1 MDKLKFR
8 RGCALATALCML
20 LTGCSLGAGS
30 SEEKAASSVAA
41 PSNAPA
47 VEAPQTTASPVE
59 QTGFGYEASGAMQ
72 VIDGAI
78 FEKLVLL
85 GEKPWLVT
93 QQEDGGL
100 SLENLDSGSS
110 VQPEM
115 NGTVLAAC
123 GGEEGIWCCVE
134 QDGSMTFR
142 QYDSQGVNASS
153 VELSL
158 NGAYPSDLAV
168 DGNGYFYVLSSDQ
181 VLVYSGNGKNV
192 SSLTLPTGSV
202 GMRLA
207 SLSDGQVVLTS
218 SESGK
223 GNAVR
228 LLTTESIGKTLTDDS
243 SKFLSYSGYGA
254 LLSGGGNLYVMDTE
268 NNQMTTLLNWVDSGV
283 DSGILA
289 DCIAADENTVWYVT
303 SDESG
308 MHLGSLLRVAAS
320 ELPQRETVNVGIGGS
335 VDVALTGRITA
346 LAVDYN
352 KTQEDRSIHL
362 VDYSLYA
369 DGDQRLAQD
378 AGDLDLVIGDET
390 VMDAANLLD
399 LTTLYDDQVGTGTI
413 LTGVQNATRSDRLP
427 LSFLIETLYGSD
439 TLVGSDEGWTPET
452 FADTVKAHTDLAI
465 LKMCN
470 SYDALSVLLRGYAG
484 SNDGMASLLEAC
496 STIPVEDQALYALD
510 ANSST
515 DDEATCVKNGTLLL
529 GQAELKDFMDL
540 RQLSAQVGDSLVYKG
555 YPAENGNG
563 TMLKFTAYLG
573 IAQDSG
579 HTDAAWDFLKQIV
592 MNSSDFL
599 GAQGLGF
606 PVLEQ
611 DFMTMAESA
620 AQKVTF
626 QNESGEIEEQDPTIW
641 VNGVA
646 MSVSPF
652 TDTEIQELLT
662 WINGGSGAYGC
673 SEQRIS
679 TGSQALKNVIEN
691 GTDAAKAAKDI
702 Q

>member
-1 MDKLKFR
+1 MDKQTLR
-8 RGCALATALCML
+8 RGCALATTLCML
-20 LTGCSLGAGS
+20 LTGCSLGSGDS
-30 SEEKAASSVAA
+30 STETSTETAAASAT
-41 PSNAPA
+41 APA

-59 QTGFGYEASGAMQ
+59 QTGYGYVAEEAQ
-72 VIDGAI
+72 EIDGAI
-78 FEKLVLL
+78 LEKLVLL

-93 QQEDGGL
+93 QQESGGMTL
-100 SLENLDSGSS
+100 RNLETGEQ
-110 VQPEM
+110 VQPELS
-115 NGTVLAAC
+115 GTILAAC
-123 GGEEGIWCCVE
+123 GYDTGVWCCVE
-134 QDGSMTFR
+134 QDGSISLR
-142 QYDSQGVNASS
+142 QYDSNGPNTST

-158 NGAYPSDLAV
+158 DDAYPSDLAV
-168 DGNGYFYVLSSDQ
+168 DGNGYFYVLSSDR

-228 LLTTESIGKTLTDDS
+228 LLTTESIGKNLTDAS
-243 SKFLSYSGYGA
+243 SPFLSYSGYGA

-268 NNQMTTLLNWVDSGV
+268 NNQMETLLNWVDSGV
-283 DSGILA
+283 DSSILA
-289 DCIAADENTVWYVT
+289 DCIAGSPDTIWYVT
-303 SDESG
+303 SNETG
-308 MHLGSLLRVAAS
+308 MKLGSIRRVEAS
-320 ELPQRETVNVGIGGS
+320 ALSQRETVTVGVSGS
-335 VDVALTGRITA
+335 LDAALTGRITA
-346 LAVDYN
+346 MAAQYN
-352 KTQEDRSIHL
+352 QSQQEKSIHL

-369 DGDQRLAQD
+369 DGDQRLSQD
-378 AGDLDLVIGDET
+378 AGDLDLVVGAEE
-390 VMDAANLLD
+390 VMDAADLMD
-399 LTTLYDDQVGTGTI
+399 LTELYDDQVGADT
-413 LTGVQNATRSDRLP
+413 LLAGVQNATAADRLP
-427 LSFLIETLYGSD
+427 LSFLIETLYGSN
-439 TLVGSDEGWTPET
+439 TLVGDSEGWTPQE
-452 FADTVKAHTDLAI
+452 FADAVSAHTDVAV

-470 SYDALSVLLRGYAG
+470 SYDALSVLLQGCAG
-484 SNDGMASLLEAC
+484 STEGIAPLLEAC
-496 STIPVEDQALYALD
+496 SAIPVEDQALYALA

-515 DDEATCVKNGTLLL
+515 DDEAVCVKNGTLLL

-555 YPAENGNG
+555 YPAESGNG

-573 IAQDSG
+573 ISKGSQHAQ
-579 HTDAAWDFLKQIV
+579 AAWDFLKQIV
-592 MNSSDFL
+592 MDSSDFL

-620 AQKVTF
+620 AKKVTF
-626 QNESGEIEEQDPTIW
+626 QNDSGETVEQDPTIW
-641 VNGVA
+641 VDGTA

-652 TDTEIQELLT
+652 TETEIQDLLT

-673 SEQRIS
+673 SQTRLE
-679 TGSQALKNVIEN
+679 TGNQALKDVIEN
-691 GTDAAKAAKDI
+691 GTDAAKAAKEI